1 MQRQERQKSKDLIV
15 RSAQK
20 STQKA
25 VLIHPS
31 DPVDTPKYKTFNIQD
46 IYSGKTNKQIFR
58 DAKSVSKIMLN
69 FQGQR
74 ISHTRVKS
82 KTVFIIIIVS
92 WPCAASTGENTFINI

>member
-1 MQRQERQKSKDLIV
+1 MQRQERQKSKEMTV

-31 DPVDTPKYKTFNIQD
+31 DPVDKPKYETFNIQD

-58 DAKSVSKIMLN
+58 DANSVSKIMLK

-74 ISHTRVKS
+74 TSHTHVKS
-82 KTVFIIIIVS
+82 NIVFIIIIVG
-92 WPCAASTGENTFINI
+92 WTCAASTDENTFVNI

>member
-1 MQRQERQKSKDLIV
+1 MQRQERQKSKELKV

-31 DPVDTPKYKTFNIQD
+31 DPADTPKYETFNIQE

-58 DAKSVSKIMLN
+58 DAKSVSKIMPN

-74 ISHTRVKS
+74 ISHTHVKFNIF
-82 KTVFIIIIVS
+82 FIIIIVS
-92 WPCAASTGENTFINI
+92 WTCAASTGENTFINI